1 MCGLEGQGAG
11 VRIDGCDE
19 NHVQIRFVPVG
30 VPAGGFIV
38 VIPAVNEIIAVR
50 VAVQRPAFAGIAKG
64 DGGTVCVVDVV
75 TRKPCVIVVQLYIV
89 REDCGALVTKS
100 AALITGMVIAYTAGQ
115 QVQRRM
121 LIVLDT
127 AVAVVFH
134 LQIGTLFHGEEIAVE
149 DTGHRIVV
157 GSDICAAFYQKSA
170 LLQLARFLIVDAM
183 GTVVVGGD
191 ICTGLNRQIG
201 IVTVVDTELSIVVH

>member
-38 VIPAVNEIIAVR
+38 VVPAGNEIIAVR
-50 VAVQRPAFAGIAKG
+50 FAVQRPAFAGIAKG

-89 REDCGALVTKS
+89 
-100 AALITGMVIAYTAGQ
+100 
-115 QVQRRM
+115 
-121 LIVLDT
+121 
-127 AVAVVFH
+127 
-134 LQIGTLFHGEEIAVE
+134 
-149 DTGHRIVV
+149 
-157 GSDICAAFYQKSA
+157 
-170 LLQLARFLIVDAM
+170 
-183 GTVVVGGD
+183 
-191 ICTGLNRQIG
+191 
-201 IVTVVDTELSIVVH
+201 